1 MSKMAEV
8 VVLDVLMKN
17 EAMSS
22 DMIDIMK
29 KMQEYLGEGYPKDRR
44 VASGGN
50 QLTCEHQA
58 GAQCHMMC
66 GNTQER
72 LELLEPQC
80 EDWHCMVRVLM
91 VC

>member
-1 MSKMAEV
+1 
-8 VVLDVLMKN
+8 MKN
-17 EAMSS
+17 EAKSS

-29 KMQEYLGEGYPKDRR
+29 KMQEYLGEGYPKDRQ

-50 QLTCEHQA
+50 QLTCEHQV

-66 GNTQER
+66 GNTPEKR

-80 EDWHCMVRVLM
+80 EDWHCMVHVLM